1 MGFALLW
8 IETLVASLLVVAT
21 VTACAGRLRRGWR
34 QLAMALPVPLVL
46 VLGHLALTGLVIY
59 YQYRFPINAC
69 FYPIAALAVAILA
82 GTVWLLVR
90 GLRRDNAGG
99 TVAAAWPRGKLAIA
113 LVAALTLCCMTYWN
127 LDLAARQQYA
137 ALRVEAGALALSV
150 TPPPIPDKD
159 NAAGVYQQA
168 FEAMG
173 RRPKGDESSPA
184 AWQWEDAWA
193 KAWDKQWSKWDLA
206 AVESGKLDKELH
218 DPELRRF
225 MERQEP
231 ALRLLRKAAS
241 MPGCRFERVYVQPDL
256 TQPLPVRSMLTAS
269 QLLTLDTIYS
279 AANGNRQRMVADI
292 NAAFRMAEHFGSHP
306 WLMPVLVAAVTDALA
321 FQSLQAALAMY
332 PIPPNDV
339 AAVKISDSMSYHA
352 LFARAWRYEAAASLL
367 PPDYR
372 SFMLVDD
379 SAARRRYAAE
389 LDKAAQL
396 PYWQVKDR
404 LRDLD
409 QRAESNPGGM
419 IPWASLGAIMEKG
432 VKAEARRD
440 AARLGLALYA
450 FRARNRKFPAK
461 LDDLV
466 PEFIESVPLNPFDG
480 EPMKMQR
487 TERGMTIYSVGP
499 IKPNPAGGFP
509 LDGDLGDIT
518 FTVPDASG
526 GMRKK

>member
-8 IETLVASLLVVAT
+8 IESLVASLLLVAT
-21 VTACAGRLRRGWR
+21 VTACAGRVRRGWR
-34 QLAMALPVPLVL
+34 QLALALPVPLVMI
-46 VLGHLALTGLVIY
+46 LGHLAMVGSVIY

-69 FYPIAALAVAILA
+69 FYPIATLAVIILV
-82 GTVWLLVR
+82 GTVWLMVR
-90 GLRRDNAGG
+90 GLRRDDAGG
-99 TVAAAWPRGKLAIA
+99 TVAAGWPRDKLAIA
-113 LVAALTLCCMTYWN
+113 LVAALALCCMTYWN

-150 TPPPIPDKD
+150 TPPPIPDRD
-159 NAAGVYQQA
+159 NAAEIYQQA

-173 RRPKGDESSPA
+173 RRHKEDTSSPS
-184 AWQWEDAWA
+184 AWQWDDAWT

-279 AANGNRQRMVADI
+279 AANGNRQRTVADI

-321 FQSLQAALAMY
+321 VQSLQAALALY
-332 PIPPNDV
+332 PNPPNDV

-352 LFARAWRYEAAASLL
+352 LFARAWRYEAAASML
-367 PPDYR
+367 PPAYGY
-372 SFMLVDD
+372 FLLVDD
-379 SAARRRYAAE
+379 SAARRRYSAE
-389 LDKAAQL
+389 LDEAAQL

-409 QRAESNPGGM
+409 QRAEHNPIGM
-419 IPWASLGAIMEKG
+419 IPWTSIGAIMEKG
-432 VKAEARRD
+432 TKAEARRD

-450 FRARNRKFPAK
+450 YRARNGKFPAK
-461 LDDLV
+461 LDDLA
-466 PEFIESVPLNPFDG
+466 PEFIESVPLNPYDG
-480 EPMKMQR
+480 EPMKVQR

-499 IKPNPAGGFP
+499 LQAGPHGGFS
-509 LDGDLGDIT
+509 DGDKGDIT
-518 FTVPDASG
+518 FTVPDVG
-526 GMRKK
+526 GGKGTK